1 MRCATIPA
9 TSFAALAN
17 QWHLSS
23 LTMARPRKPKGEKSG
38 RTSAGILPWREGR
51 LELLLGYPE
60 GSHFARES
68 TTRLLLPEFLERTS
82 LRMTRWS
89 SPSTT
94 FRESFVHHVR
104 GPYSSG
110 HREAA
115 YEWERLETCGCRSVL
130 LVVVARCNGK
140 CVTAHPAAPLR
151 TGCEGWCASSPD
163 LSRSGPRDRSH
174 GASRSVPNLNRTSGP
189 RSSPT
194 FAVPRVGSVVR
205 GLHTAPSVNVTSWT
219 RGANLFEFPADS
231 RA

>member
-1 MRCATIPA
+1 MRHHPSDLVCRFGEPVAPVISDDGAPPKA
-9 TSFAALAN
+9 EGREVRSHQCRHFAVA
-17 QWHLSS
+17 
-23 LTMARPRKPKGEKSG
+23 
-38 RTSAGILPWREGR
+38 EGR

-140 CVTAHPAAPLR
+140 CVTAHPAAPSERAAKDGVHLR
-151 TGCEGWCASSPD
+151 RICLGQVREID
-163 LSRSGPRDRSH
+163 LMVQAVRSQI
-174 GASRSVPNLNRTSGP
+174 
-189 RSSPT
+189 
-194 FAVPRVGSVVR
+194 
-205 GLHTAPSVNVTSWT
+205 
-219 RGANLFEFPADS
+219 
-231 RA
+231 